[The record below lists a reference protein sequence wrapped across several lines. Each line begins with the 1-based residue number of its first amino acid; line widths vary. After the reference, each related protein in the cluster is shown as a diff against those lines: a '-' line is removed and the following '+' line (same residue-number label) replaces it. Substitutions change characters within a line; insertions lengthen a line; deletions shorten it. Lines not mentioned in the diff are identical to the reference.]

1 MFQMGEMGEA
11 ALENRWQFLM
21 QQRCNEVAKKVCEK
35 SDILNHSDEPTAEP
49 KTPGV
54 PWCFEF
60 FVPNI
65 KHKGTPRI
73 LSKLLKPQTSLVFRG
88 VLKPTKF
95 FMS

>member
-1 MFQMGEMGEA
+1 MWEMVRYSSFPTCNHKMF
-11 ALENRWQFLM
+11 NIFLT
-21 QQRCNEVAKKVCEK
+21 CCAG
-35 SDILNHSDEPTAEP
+35 ITAEP

-73 LSKLLKPQTSLVFRG
+73 LSKLLKPRTSLVFRG

>member
-1 MFQMGEMGEA
+1 VFHGVPGVPSA
-11 ALENRWQFLM
+11 APPTLTNIYIGGVNTTELTFCKHERLIM
-21 QQRCNEVAKKVCEK
+21 Y
-35 SDILNHSDEPTAEP
+35 TAEP

-73 LSKLLKPQTSLVFRG
+73 LSKLLKPRTSLVFRG